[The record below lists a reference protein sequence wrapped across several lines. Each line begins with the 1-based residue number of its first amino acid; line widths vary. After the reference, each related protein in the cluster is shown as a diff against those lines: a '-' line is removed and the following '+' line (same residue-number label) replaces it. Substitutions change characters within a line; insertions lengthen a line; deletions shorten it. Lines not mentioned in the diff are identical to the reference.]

1 MAPTRTPTK
10 SPNTVDVTPSRAPS
24 SGSQTPSPT
33 NAMMPSTPSNP
44 ISATDCTVSCSFYMN
59 SMYSISTDNLV
70 AVVAVSTYFK
80 IQFEYTNPTIRC
92 YPYMSNILD
101 LVDSSTGESLLSVS
115 LPWTTATSLSYGGAM
130 LEQWGPTL
138 VHNYKTAYTTITVVV
153 QAGVVS
159 ITSSSNPAW
168 VKTISIAQ
176 NIDTRDRFY
185 RLYLGKV
192 DIGSNRQCA
201 DGNIKNVRITGTK
214 TVQTVSMPTTD
225 CTVYCSFLTG
235 GATLAV
241 RTNQTHAV
249 VVLSTYFTLQFDYV
263 NPSIGAY
270 PCISN
275 ILDLVD
281 ASTGQS
287 LLYVSLPWT
296 TSTVVG
302 YNGDQIE
309 AWGPTLVSDHAVSYT
324 RITVIVQA
332 GKVSITS
339 SSNPGWVDTKYVS
352 MNGNTAGRLFYLYLS
367 NPNVDFNFPAQ
378 SETRPSAGGT
388 IKNIVIAGNY
398 HPSAINY
405 FYVLNVIVSF

>member
-59 SMYSISTDNLV
+59 SIYSISADNLV
-70 AVVAVSTYFK
+70 AIVAVSTYFK

-168 VKTISIAQ
+168 VRTISIAQ
-176 NIDTRDRFY
+176 NIDTTN
-185 RLYLGKV
+185 RLYK
-192 DIGSNRQCA
+192 
-201 DGNIKNVRITGTK
+201 
-214 TVQTVSMPTTD
+214 
-225 CTVYCSFLTG
+225 
-235 GATLAV
+235 
-241 RTNQTHAV
+241 
-249 VVLSTYFTLQFDYV
+249 
-263 NPSIGAY
+263 
-270 PCISN
+270 
-275 ILDLVD
+275 
-281 ASTGQS
+281 
-287 LLYVSLPWT
+287 
-296 TSTVVG
+296 
-302 YNGDQIE
+302 
-309 AWGPTLVSDHAVSYT
+309 
-324 RITVIVQA
+324 
-332 GKVSITS
+332 
-339 SSNPGWVDTKYVS
+339 
-352 MNGNTAGRLFYLYLS
+352 LYLS
-367 NPNVDFNFPAQ
+367 NNQV
-378 SETRPSAGGT
+378 SSSSASAEGSVR
-388 IKNIVIAGNY
+388 NLVISGMLITFICKSC
-398 HPSAINY
+398 H
-405 FYVLNVIVSF
+405 LHL

>member
-1 MAPTRTPTK
+1 
-10 SPNTVDVTPSRAPS
+10 
-24 SGSQTPSPT
+24 
-33 NAMMPSTPSNP
+33 
-44 ISATDCTVSCSFYMN
+44 
-59 SMYSISTDNLV
+59 
-70 AVVAVSTYFK
+70 
-80 IQFEYTNPTIRC
+80 
-92 YPYMSNILD
+92 
-101 LVDSSTGESLLSVS
+101 
-115 LPWTTATSLSYGGAM
+115 
-130 LEQWGPTL
+130 
-138 VHNYKTAYTTITVVV
+138 
-153 QAGVVS
+153 
-159 ITSSSNPAW
+159 
-168 VKTISIAQ
+168 
-176 NIDTRDRFY
+176 
-185 RLYLGKV
+185 
-192 DIGSNRQCA
+192 
-201 DGNIKNVRITGTK
+201 
-214 TVQTVSMPTTD
+214 MPTTD

-241 RTNQTHAV
+241 RANQTHAV
-249 VVLSTYFTLQFDYV
+249 VALSTYFTLQFDYV
-263 NPSIGAY
+263 NPTIGAY